1 MRIRDWSS
9 DVCSSD
15 LVRTAFDLGLERS
28 AQRGVD
34 GVAHA
39 GRAVV
44 GEVVVAVARVL
55 RLCVLG
61 QRRCQAR
68 GFGVAEVEPLDRH
81 AATNVSVVGQVV
93 GERQRL
99 QSIAHVAVDE
109 VGNRSEEHTSELQ
122 SLMRISYA
130 VFCLKKKKKK

>member
-1 MRIRDWSS
+1 MRISDWSS
-9 DVCSSD
+9 DGCSSD
-15 LVRTAFDLGLERS
+15 LS
-28 AQRGVD
+28 AQRGFD
-34 GVAHA
+34 GVTNA

-109 VGNRSEEHTSELQ
+109 VGNEVRLVGIEERSEEHTSELQ
-122 SLMRISYA
+122 SLLRTSYA
-130 VFCLKKKKKK
+130 VFCLEN